1 MMTIPLTITF
11 NIFDIWGPTC
21 TYKYQRLYFPY
32 DKTNYDFYPARA
44 LRALG
49 LLLASGQTATYWKT
63 ETIQSYLMI
72 WGTYDPIEWGPSDP

>member
-1 MMTIPLTITF
+1 MI
-11 NIFDIWGPTC
+11 
-21 TYKYQRLYFPY
+21 
-32 DKTNYDFYPARA
+32 KTNYNFYPACA

-72 WGTYDPIEWGPSDP
+72 WGTYDPIEWGPSDPKNGGYIYVGVGEA